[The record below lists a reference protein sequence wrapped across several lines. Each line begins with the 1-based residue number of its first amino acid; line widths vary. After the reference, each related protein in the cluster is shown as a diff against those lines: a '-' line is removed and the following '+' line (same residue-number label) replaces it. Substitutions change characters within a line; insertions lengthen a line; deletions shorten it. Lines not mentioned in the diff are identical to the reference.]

1 MNTKNIVLHTL
12 FAIVAAFV
20 IQAKTYAEPANLGLL
35 KKNLVEYYD
44 SGAYLKEVADVANT
58 ASQYIETE
66 VRANQNNPVPKK
78 LAIVL
83 DIDETCL
90 SNFTN
95 MKSID
100 FANLP
105 DEITRQLLAADEPA
119 IQPMHE
125 LYLKALQ
132 QNVAVF
138 FVTGRDKSLEK
149 ATIQNL
155 HAAGYQSWSGL
166 ELRGEHIP
174 TIAYKTAARTK
185 ITQQGYTIIAS
196 IGDQNSD
203 LVGGYAQQTF
213 KLPNPFYFLP

>member
-1 MNTKNIVLHTL
+1 MNKKNLFLHTL
-12 FAIVAAFV
+12 FAILAAFV
-20 IQAKTYAEPANLGLL
+20 IQSKTYAEPANLGLL
-35 KKNLVEYYD
+35 KNNLVEYHD
-44 SGAYLKEVADVANT
+44 SGAYLKEIEDVTNKANE
-58 ASQYIETE
+58 YIAAE
-66 VRANQNNPVPKK
+66 VRANQAQPNPKK
-78 LAIVL
+78 LALVL

-90 SNFTN
+90 SNFSN
-95 MKSID
+95 MKTID

-119 IQPMHE
+119 IQPVLD

-138 FVTGRDKSLEK
+138 FVTGRDKTLEA

-174 TIAYKTAARTK
+174 TIAYKTAARAK

-203 LVGGYAQQTF
+203 LTGGYAQQTF